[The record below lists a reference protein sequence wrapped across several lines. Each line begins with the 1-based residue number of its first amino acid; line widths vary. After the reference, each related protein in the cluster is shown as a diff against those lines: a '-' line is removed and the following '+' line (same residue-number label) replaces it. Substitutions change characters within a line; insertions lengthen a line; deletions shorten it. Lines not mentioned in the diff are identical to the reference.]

1 MLKATVAS
9 VAFILLLGACSEKP
23 SPSAEG
29 AVAGSS
35 SEASPTP
42 GESENGGGD
51 PVNGG
56 HTDGSDKPGKVDP
69 RKNGFEITLGEWA
82 VTPEAPAVRPGRV
95 TFVIHNRGTMGH
107 GFEIELEGDS
117 SGSGSGDLFKAESD
131 LLEPG
136 ESTRMTVTLGE
147 GVHKIECLVDGH
159 DDMGMEGPLDVRKD
173 APLVK
178 NKEKPTESDDA
189 VAIEGFAF
197 TPDSLTVPAG
207 TSVSWSNDDPTAH
220 TVSAVDDSFDSDVL
234 DPGKVFSF
242 TFVDRGT
249 YNYICNIHPDMKG
262 TVKVE

>member
-1 MLKATVAS
+1 MLKAAVAS

-35 SEASPTP
+35 SEASTTP
-42 GESENGGGD
+42 GKSEDGGGD

-56 HTDGSDKPGKVDP
+56 PTDSDRPAKVDP

-82 VTPEAPAVRPGRV
+82 VTLEAPALRPGRV
-95 TFVIHNRGTMGH
+95 TFVIHNRGTMEH

-131 LLEPG
+131 LLQPG

-159 DDMGMEGPLDVRKD
+159 DDMGMEGPLDVRKE

-178 NKEKPTESDDA
+178 NQEKQTESDGA

-197 TPDSLTVPAG
+197 TPDSITVVAG
-207 TSVSWSNDDPTAH
+207 TSVSWSNNDPTAH
-220 TVSAVDDSFDSDVL
+220 TVSAEDDSFDSDVL
-234 DPGKVFSF
+234 DPGKRFSF

-249 YNYICNIHPDMKG
+249 YSYICNVHPDMKG